1 MEVISCVNRIPTK
14 KQEVTRFSEKRKN
27 PWNSKSFKGLVE
39 TTGLEPVTSCV
50 WMRPVVPRQVSERQ
64 NHCAPRDWAIFFCA
78 SAVRLSRSVLL
89 FVGKTMIRQKHPE
102 VKSTTSFMQLWL
114 QKQTRWKQS
123 ANIFFTTLWLPPPAS
138 ILPPVQSSCTADQ
151 RLCFFFYKN
160 IVCHVRTTD
169 KGLPPAI
176 IKSSRGE
183 HKTPTKTK
191 NKKIKGETTM
201 NANLMIAYYP
211 CSIYYHRHKT
221 SLFLLNC

>member
-1 MEVISCVNRIPTK
+1 MLLQSIAVLVSVLVGAKVKFWSKLFTDKYKEKFLISYEVRN
-14 KQEVTRFSEKRKN
+14 F
-27 PWNSKSFKGLVE
+27 LVE

-102 VKSTTSFMQLWL
+102 VKSTTSFIQLWF
-114 QKQTRWKQS
+114 QKQARWNQP

-138 ILPPVQSSCTADQ
+138 MPLVVQSSHTANQ

-160 IVCHVRTTD
+160 IVCHVKTTD

-183 HKTPTKTK
+183 HKTPTK
-191 NKKIKGETTM
+191 
-201 NANLMIAYYP
+201 
-211 CSIYYHRHKT
+211 
-221 SLFLLNC
+221 